1 MTLRNVKGAC
11 DLVTKG
17 HRLPHC
23 QGTRILVR
31 FLLCGDWCGGGVEH
45 GEQIVRV
52 DTQTQSAFASGD
64 EYLIEFERGFVST
77 VLCCVFCPSGRCLP
91 PHSRFHACHLRVRH
105 LRLLRA
111 DGMGELLEAH
121 MAVDRHDADHTLIAG
136 VGHERLEHLPF
147 VVAEFAC
154 GFEPVSV
161 SIVVAVFVFVRCERD
176 LGVFKL
182 FDGRRRGALRF
193 FLPMLSV

>member
-1 MTLRNVKGAC
+1 
-11 DLVTKG
+11 
-17 HRLPHC
+17 
-23 QGTRILVR
+23 
-31 FLLCGDWCGGGVEH
+31 
-45 GEQIVRV
+45 
-52 DTQTQSAFASGD
+52 
-64 EYLIEFERGFVST
+64 
-77 VLCCVFCPSGRCLP
+77 
-91 PHSRFHACHLRVRH
+91 
-105 LRLLRA
+105 
-111 DGMGELLEAH
+111 

-182 FDGRRRGALRF
+182 FDGRRRGCPPLLLTHAISLGPQLGRGRETGYGVH
-193 FLPMLSV
+193 SA